1 MRSLFDV
8 SGKVVL
14 VTGGTRGIG
23 RMIAQGFVRNG
34 ARVYVSSR
42 KPEACEQAARELSE
56 SGTCVAIPA
65 DVARTEGWTA
75 IVEGMTNHEGHIDV
89 LVNNAGATWGAPL
102 EEYPMSGWDKVYDLN
117 VRGLFF
123 LVQKAL
129 PLLRKS
135 PSQPARII
143 NIASINGLAPSDNDV
158 FAYSSSKA
166 AVIMLTRQLAKHLA
180 KENILVNAVAPGP
193 FQTDMMKQT
202 LADRGD
208 EYPSRCPLGRLG
220 KPEDI
225 AGVAIF
231 LAADASAYLT
241 GAVIPCDGGL
251 SQV

>member
-23 RMIAQGFVRNG
+23 RMIAQGFVQNG

-56 SGTCVAIPA
+56 FGTCVAIPA
-65 DVARTEGWTA
+65 DVARTEGWMA

-123 LVQKAL
+123 LVQKTL

-166 AVIMLTRQLAKHLA
+166 AVIMLTRQLAKHLG
-180 KENILVNAVAPGP
+180 KENILVNAIAPGS

-202 LADRGD
+202 LAAKGD
-208 EYPSRCPLGRLG
+208 EYLSLCLLGRLG

-225 AGVAIF
+225 AGVTIF

-241 GAVIPCDGGL
+241 GAVIPCDGGR

>member
-1 MRSLFDV
+1 VRSLFDV

-23 RMIAQGFVRNG
+23 RMIAQGFVQNG

-42 KPEACEQAARELSE
+42 KPAACEQAARELSE
-56 SGTCVAIPA
+56 FGTCVAIPA
-65 DVARTEGWTA
+65 DVACTEGWTA
-75 IVEGMTNHEGHIDV
+75 IVEGMTSHEGHIDV

-102 EEYPMSGWDKVYDLN
+102 GEYPMSGWDKVYNLN

-135 PSQPARII
+135 PFQPARII

-208 EYPSRCPLGRLG
+208 EYASRSPLGRLG

>member
-1 MRSLFDV
+1 VESLFDV
-8 SGKVVL
+8 SGKVVV
-14 VTGGTRGIG
+14 VTGGSRGIG
-23 RMIAQGFVRNG
+23 RMIAQGFVQNG

-42 KPEACEQAARELSE
+42 KPEACEQVAHELSE
-56 SGTCVAIPA
+56 FGACAAIPA
-65 DVARTEGWTA
+65 DVARAEGWMA
-75 IVEGMTNHEGHIDV
+75 VVEGMTNHEGYIDV

-102 EEYPMSGWDKVYDLN
+102 EEYPIGGWDKVYDLN

-129 PLLRKS
+129 HLLRKS
-135 PSQPARII
+135 PLQPARII

-202 LADRGD
+202 LAAKGD
-208 EYPSRCPLGRLG
+208 EYLSLCPLGRLG
-220 KPEDI
+220 RPADI

>member
-1 MRSLFDV
+1 MESLFDV

-14 VTGGTRGIG
+14 VTGGSRGIG
-23 RMIAQGFVRNG
+23 RMIAQGFVQNG

-56 SGTCVAIPA
+56 FGACAAIPA
-65 DVARTEGWTA
+65 DVARAEGWMA
-75 IVEGMTNHEGHIDV
+75 VVEGMTDHEGYIDV

-102 EEYPMSGWDKVYDLN
+102 EEYPIGGWDKVYDLN

-135 PSQPARII
+135 RSQPARII

-166 AVIMLTRQLAKHLA
+166 AVIMLTRQLAKRLA

-202 LADRGD
+202 LAAKGD
-208 EYPSRCPLGRLG
+208 EYLSRCPLGRLG
-220 KPEDI
+220 RPADI